1 MTRTLL
7 SWPSRER
14 NVVPSSILHPHHP
27 RHQALRHL
35 AVCSVAAT
43 WALARNRRWH
53 HAPRPSVPCH
63 TIAQGRLAASPPEGE
78 ARSVT

>member
-14 NVVPSSILHPHHP
+14 NVVPSSILRPHHL
-27 RHQALRHL
+27 RHQVLRHL
-35 AVCSVAAT
+35 AVCGVAAA

-53 HAPRPSVPCH
+53 QALRLRPSLCAVPH
-63 TIAQGRLAASPPEGE
+63 NRQGE
-78 ARSVT
+78 AHSVT